1 MVASFSALR
10 GIRLALG
17 LIVRWSSHYFRV
29 TRFRLLLVYGDLSS
43 NFFLAF
49 LSSERYVNEIEPIKV
64 SLFSFTMHMFHN
76 YLSRSLEVECK
87 GLFICST
94 AVCSI

>member
-64 SLFSFTMHMFHN
+64 IGSGMQSYINSKCSLHN
-76 YLSRSLEVECK
+76 DTHGELE
-87 GLFICST
+87 
-94 AVCSI
+94 A

>member
-1 MVASFSALR
+1 MGGIRVQRGVRMVASFSALR

-64 SLFSFTMHMFHN
+64 IGSGMQSKCSLHN
-76 YLSRSLEVECK
+76 DTHGELE
-87 GLFICST
+87 
-94 AVCSI
+94 A